1 MKTLLIFPPDWLP
14 SEPYL
19 SLPSLAAVLR
29 PAGHEVLQ
37 LDVNVEMYDLFFSA
51 KFLEH
56 VEQRIA
62 GELKYLQE
70 VSEKRE
76 LDEEEQEL
84 IQKLLTCT
92 PELFQQF
99 ASNVDRAK
107 GIIRG
112 KAFYDI
118 DQLEWATNCLHEVM
132 RLVSLG
138 YYPAQICFPP
148 IETDI
153 VYKPFMSSEIL
164 EALDDDQINIYRDVD
179 QYLPRCLPYVD
190 SPDDGT

>member
-37 LDVNVEMYDLFFSA
+37 LDVNVEMYDLFFSSM
-51 KFLEH
+51 FLGH
-56 VEQRIA
+56 VEKRIA
-62 GELKYLQE
+62 SELKYLQE

-99 ASNVDRAK
+99 ASNVDRA
-107 GIIRG
+107 R
-112 KAFYDI
+112 
-118 DQLEWATNCLHEVM
+118 
-132 RLVSLG
+132 VSCAEKRFTILINWSG
-138 YYPAQICFPP
+138 PR
-148 IETDI
+148 I
-153 VYKPFMSSEIL
+153 VCTKL
-164 EALDDDQINIYRDVD
+164 
-179 QYLPRCLPYVD
+179 
-190 SPDDGT
+190 